1 MSITKYDK
9 NSCNQPFA
17 CPPPPA
23 QTHLCPTPDNITQ
36 YRADQLIKGVFI
48 NFILYHSTACIIKK
62 ASL

>member
-1 MSITKYDK
+1 MIKIHVIS
-9 NSCNQPFA
+9 PLHV
-17 CPPPPA
+17 PPPA